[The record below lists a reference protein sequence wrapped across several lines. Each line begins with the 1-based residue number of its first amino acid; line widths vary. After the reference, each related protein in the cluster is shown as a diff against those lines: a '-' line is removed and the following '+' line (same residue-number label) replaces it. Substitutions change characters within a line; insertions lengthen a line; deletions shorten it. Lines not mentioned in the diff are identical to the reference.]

1 MTGLTDDTESMR
13 RLEVLTDQSLAQTDL
28 ESLLE
33 ELLDR
38 ITDLLKV
45 DTAAVLLIDKDA
57 GELVTTATKG
67 LEEEVLHGF
76 RVPVGQGFSGTVFE
90 TRQPRI
96 IEHVDESNVVSPIL
110 LKAGIQSLMGT
121 PLVASGEIIGVLTI
135 GTRYHRKFGDNDLRL
150 LQAAAD
156 RVALATRARQTY
168 AERVAAVVLQRSLVP
183 GRLPSPPGFEMA
195 GRYIPAGSGG
205 VGGDWYDVFPLPDGR
220 SGVVIGDVV
229 GRGMSA
235 AVVMGRLRSALRAY
249 ALESTDPADVLERLD
264 RKAQH
269 FEAGQMTTVLYMV
282 IEPGTDELIISSAG
296 HLLPI
301 LAPPNEAAFTVDVPV
316 DPPLA
321 TLPSVARR
329 RTAVSLPAGAIMCLF
344 TDGLVER
351 RDEPLTESLE
361 RLRAAVTAGTPNSV
375 CESVLFA
382 MLPSQG
388 QPDDIAVLVL
398 RRTGGSAT
406 D

>member
-1 MTGLTDDTESMR
+1 MTGLTDDTENMR
-13 RLEVLTDQSLAQTDL
+13 RLEVVTDRALAQSDL

-76 RVPVGQGFSGTVFE
+76 RVPVGHGFSGTIFA
-90 TRQPRI
+90 TGQPRVI
-96 IEHVDESNVVSPIL
+96 DHVDETNVVSPIL
-110 LKAGIQSLMGT
+110 LRTGIQSLMGT
-121 PLVASGEIIGVLTI
+121 PLVASGEIIGVLST
-135 GTRYHRKFGDNDLRL
+135 GTRYHRKFREDDVRL
-150 LQAAAD
+150 LQVAAD
-156 RVALATRARQTY
+156 RVALATQARQTY
-168 AERVAAVVLQRSLVP
+168 AERVAAVFLQRSLLP
-183 GRLPSPPGFEMA
+183 GRLPSLPGLEMG
-195 GRYIPAGSGG
+195 GRYIPGGSGS
-205 VGGDWYDVFPLPDGR
+205 VGGDWYDVFPLPAGR
-220 SGVVIGDVV
+220 TGVAIGDVV
-229 GRGMSA
+229 GRGMTA

-301 LAPPNEAAFTVDVPV
+301 IAPPHEAAFTVDVPV

-321 TLPSVARR
+321 TLPAVERR
-329 RTAVSLPAGAIMCLF
+329 RTAVSLPAGAAMCLF

-351 RDEPLTESLE
+351 RDEPLTDSLE
-361 RLRAAVTAGTPNSV
+361 RLRAAVAAATPNSV
-375 CESVLFA
+375 CEAILFE

-388 QPDDIAVLVL
+388 HPDDIALLVL
-398 RRTGGSAT
+398 RRTGSGA
-406 D
+406 DD